1 MPQREPTLRDV
12 AVRTGLSVTTVSQVL
27 SDAPGRRIAEPTR
40 RRVRAAAAELS
51 YRPNRLAQGLRL
63 KRTQTLGFVSDWIGA
78 SPYAG
83 LTIVGAQDAA
93 AEQGY
98 LLMLMTSGKDSALE
112 DREIRA
118 LQDQQVDGLI
128 YAAEYHRVVPMPAA
142 LSESLTVLVDATTA
156 DKRIPTVVPD
166 EEGGALSAVN
176 ELAAHGHERIGFV
189 NNQDDIPATHGRLK
203 GYRRG
208 LRDNGLRFRGELVV
222 YDHSGPGGGYAGAS
236 TLLDLRNRPTALFC
250 FNDRMAMGAYYGA
263 AERGLRI
270 PHDLSIIGFDNQ
282 DLIVNGLRP
291 RLTTIELPHY
301 DMGRWAVLELLKL
314 IESGRDRPAP
324 HVALPCPLVRRGST
338 ATVPRGE

>member
-1 MPQREPTLRDV
+1 
-12 AVRTGLSVTTVSQVL
+12 
-27 SDAPGRRIAEPTR
+27 
-40 RRVRAAAAELS
+40 
-51 YRPNRLAQGLRL
+51 
-63 KRTQTLGFVSDWIGA
+63 
-78 SPYAG
+78 
-83 LTIVGAQDAA
+83 
-93 AEQGY
+93 
-98 LLMLMTSGKDSALE
+98 MLMTSGKDSALE

-118 LQDQQVDGLI
+118 LQDQRVDGLI

-142 LSESLTVLVDATTA
+142 LSESFTVLVDARTA
-156 DKRIPTVVPD
+156 DKRIPSVVPD
-166 EEGGALSAVN
+166 EEGGAVSAVN
-176 ELAAHGHERIGFV
+176 ELAAHGHKRIGFV
-189 NNQDDIPATHGRLK
+189 NNQDGIPGTHGRLK

-250 FNDRMAMGAYYGA
+250 CNDRMAMGAYYAA

-314 IESGRDRPAP
+314 IESGRDRRLHAWRCRVPLFEGGRR
-324 HVALPCPLVRRGST
+324 HVFAQGIRCPSPVISIWRARDDLGVITAVGRQDQDHDRTDLRTRTSTPCCSISHRRSG
-338 ATVPRGE
+338 G

>member
-1 MPQREPTLRDV
+1 M
-12 AVRTGLSVTTVSQVL
+12 
-27 SDAPGRRIAEPTR
+27 
-40 RRVRAAAAELS
+40 RAAAAELS

-222 YDHSGPGGGYAGAS
+222 YDHSGPGGGYADAS

-250 FNDRMAMGAYYGA
+250 FNDRMAMGLLRGRRARSADTARPIDHRIRQPGPHRQWPTPQTHDHRTAALRHGPLGRPRA
-263 AERGLRI
+263 AEI
-270 PHDLSIIGFDNQ
+270 
-282 DLIVNGLRP
+282 
-291 RLTTIELPHY
+291 
-301 DMGRWAVLELLKL
+301 
-314 IESGRDRPAP
+314 DR
-324 HVALPCPLVRRGST
+324 VR
-338 ATVPRGE
+338 

>member
-128 YAAEYHRVVPMPAA
+128 YAAEYYRVVPMPQHSANHLRCSSMRQPPTNEFR
-142 LSESLTVLVDATTA
+142 LSC
-156 DKRIPTVVPD
+156 PTRR
-166 EEGGALSAVN
+166 A
-176 ELAAHGHERIGFV
+176 
-189 NNQDDIPATHGRLK
+189 GR
-203 GYRRG
+203 
-208 LRDNGLRFRGELVV
+208 
-222 YDHSGPGGGYAGAS
+222 
-236 TLLDLRNRPTALFC
+236 
-250 FNDRMAMGAYYGA
+250 
-263 AERGLRI
+263 
-270 PHDLSIIGFDNQ
+270 
-282 DLIVNGLRP
+282 
-291 RLTTIELPHY
+291 
-301 DMGRWAVLELLKL
+301 
-314 IESGRDRPAP
+314 
-324 HVALPCPLVRRGST
+324 
-338 ATVPRGE
+338 

>member
-1 MPQREPTLRDV
+1 
-12 AVRTGLSVTTVSQVL
+12 
-27 SDAPGRRIAEPTR
+27 
-40 RRVRAAAAELS
+40 
-51 YRPNRLAQGLRL
+51 
-63 KRTQTLGFVSDWIGA
+63 
-78 SPYAG
+78 
-83 LTIVGAQDAA
+83 
-93 AEQGY
+93 
-98 LLMLMTSGKDSALE
+98 MLMTSGKDSALE

-118 LQDQQVDGLI
+118 LQDQRVDGRI

-142 LSESLTVLVDATTA
+142 LSESFTVLVDARTA
-156 DKRIPTVVPD
+156 DKRIPSVVPD
-166 EEGGALSAVN
+166 EEGGAVSAVN
-176 ELAAHGHERIGFV
+176 ELAAHGHKRIGFV
-189 NNQDDIPATHGRLK
+189 NNQDGIPGTHGRLK

-250 FNDRMAMGAYYGA
+250 CNDRMAMGAYYAA

-324 HVALPCPLVRRGST
+324 RVALPCPLVRRGST
-338 ATVPRGE
+338 ACVRAGNKVPESGHLDLARAR